1 MIESNINNEL
11 EKKIDQYV
19 GGNLNEQEIDELWS
33 EVIFDDYY
41 YDYMKTVASLKGLAD
56 GEKKSNIR
64 FLNRS
69 STLQWLAA
77 AAIVIIASGLILF
90 NVYDE
95 QQYNV
100 QPINSIELDY
110 YRSAE
115 GFTEST
121 DVSEIIMS
129 VISEANRGNIA
140 SAISIVE
147 NSLSEISSKEGKAEL
162 LATAGSIYYNEG
174 MYLEATEYFERSLDY
189 EIENVIIQEQNYW
202 YLGNAYF
209 QLNRIEEARN
219 TLEKAYQLNGAYSR
233 VAERYIQA
241 LASE

>member
-1 MIESNINNEL
+1 MIESNIKNEL

-19 GGNLNEQEIDELWS
+19 GGNLNEKEIDELWS

-56 GEKKSNIR
+56 GEKKSNIH

-69 STLQWLAA
+69 STLQWFAA

-115 GFTEST
+115 GVTEST

-147 NSLSEISSKEGKAEL
+147 NSINDISSQEGKAEL

-209 QLNRIEEARN
+209 QLNRIEEART